1 MLKAFIVISKQKYLL
16 YMQKII
22 QYIKKQNITFSL
34 NKNAFHEYTSI
45 IILNYICVHDT
56 YIMTHSI
63 MYCNII
69 MSKIYGK

>member
-22 QYIKKQNITFSL
+22 QYIKKQTTFSL

-56 YIMTHSI
+56 YIMTHGI